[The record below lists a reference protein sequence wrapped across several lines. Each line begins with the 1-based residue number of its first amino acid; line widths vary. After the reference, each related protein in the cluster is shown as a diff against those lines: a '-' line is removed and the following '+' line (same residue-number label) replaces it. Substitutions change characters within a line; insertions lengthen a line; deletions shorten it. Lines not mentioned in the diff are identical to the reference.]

1 MGRFPSAFM
10 PVSSISNH
18 HAAGALSLHDAA
30 REWAENV
37 NFSSP
42 AFDRKA
48 IARTKAAETGPAA
61 VQRAFALYSTW
72 EARDLGAVRLLKG
85 DVGGRTVYAI
95 RTTTDGDDMFLELYS
110 GRGSVLG
117 SGVIGADGKIRWDE
131 VPLAVRDRVAPK
143 VGGAPSVVEYR
154 EAIALA
160 QDPGTTA
167 GPKIATE
174 EAKAAARRLLGTE
187 LSLASIDGQENAAL
201 QRTLADKE
209 PLTDAARTYLLR
221 LGTLQAT
228 GVFKD
233 LREPR
238 SKPLAELIGASAFAD
253 AATLSSAEVKG
264 KKDAPRASAFGQL
277 VRAAHGWHATQL
289 APSTSREAE
298 EVLRAAGASR
308 KEAAQTVAA
317 LGRNGALL
325 FTGVVYSHDAASS
338 NDVPTREGLAIF
350 ASTKDGKRISAV
362 VAPIAPPEPVS
373 VQAAIKA
380 ITGVDRVPDEVVL
393 GAPGLWDVEW
403 RPIGVGALRAQIDLR
418 DPAQPKVAALTLPP
432 EDRALKQLLEADLTQ
447 TLGAPTEV
455 LGWVGRDNADGPG
468 NVAAHRPVGGNGPI
482 TLSEIRV
489 RPDFENGGRIVT
501 VTAKRLGAGQG
512 DQTLG
517 QDLALILARRHAA
530 SVVADPQLGDDA
542 RLEVAL
548 RTLYA
553 SAGDLVRLNA
563 EDSPVGFNP
572 AVDRA
577 QWMLPS
583 VWGANAVIVTHKKNG
598 TLTIDGQD

>member
-1 MGRFPSAFM
+1 MPISPIASPNSSGAPS
-10 PVSSISNH
+10 
-18 HAAGALSLHDAA
+18 LLDAA

-42 AFDRKA
+42 GFDRKA
-48 IARTKAAETGPAA
+48 VARTKAAETGPPA
-61 VQRAFALYSTW
+61 VQRAFALYSSW
-72 EARDLGAVRLLKG
+72 QDRDLGAVRLLRG
-85 DVGGRTVYAI
+85 DFWGRTVYAI
-95 RTTTDGDDMFLELYS
+95 RTTTDSDDMLLELYS

-143 VGGAPSVVEYR
+143 AGGAPSVVEYR
-154 EAIALA
+154 EAIAAA

-167 GPKIATE
+167 GSKIGTD

-187 LSLASIDGQENAAL
+187 LSLASIDGEENAAL
-201 QRTLADKE
+201 RRTLADAE
-209 PLTDAARTYLLR
+209 PMTDAARTYLLR
-221 LGTLQAT
+221 LSTLQAT

-238 SKPLAELIGASAFAD
+238 SKPLAEWIGASPFAD
-253 AATLSSAEVKG
+253 AATLSSAQVKG
-264 KKDAPRASAFGQL
+264 RKDAPRASAFGQL

-289 APSTSREAE
+289 APATAREAE
-298 EVLRAAGASR
+298 AVLRAAGASP

-317 LGRNGALL
+317 LSRNGALL
-325 FTGVVYSHDAASS
+325 FTGVVFSHDAASS
-338 NDVPTREGLAIF
+338 NDVPTREGLAVF

-362 VAPIAPPEPVS
+362 VAPIAPPDPVS
-373 VQAAIKA
+373 LQGAIQA

-393 GAPGLWDVEW
+393 AAPGLWDVEW
-403 RPIGVGALRAQIDLR
+403 RPIGVGALKAQIDLR
-418 DPAQPKVAALTLPP
+418 DPAKPKVAAITLPP
-432 EDRALKQLLEADLTQ
+432 EDRALRQLLEADLTQ
-447 TLGAPTEV
+447 ALGAPTEV

-468 NVAAHRPVGGNGPI
+468 NVAAHRPVGANGPI

-489 RPDFENGGRIVT
+489 RPDFDNNGRIVT
-501 VTAKRLGAGQG
+501 VTAKRLGVGQG

-530 SVVADPQLGDDA
+530 ATVADPQIGDDA

-583 VWGANAVIVTHKKNG
+583 VWGGNAVIVTHKKNG
-598 TLTIDGQD
+598 TLTVEDQD